1 MVLLTGCQKLGTFVF
16 NARSRILKL
25 GSDMFRWQEGE
36 TEFSWLVWSLVIW
49 TRTIKCFNFEG
60 QTNGEE
66 IAIRISYWPT
76 NYKCESKF
84 KVPFTSS
91 WAHFG
96 LVMVQCLKWP
106 LLQGQWKWWTVMLH
120 RGLGAIIKRE
130 NNLDLILA
138 KRD

>member
-1 MVLLTGCQKLGTFVF
+1 MILLTGWQNLGTFVF
-16 NARSRILKL
+16 NPKSRIPKL
-25 GSDMFRWQEGE
+25 GSDMFGWQEGE
-36 TEFSWLVWSLVIW
+36 TEFSWFVWSLVIW
-49 TRTIKCFNFEG
+49 TRTINCSNFGPPTFEG

-66 IAIRISYWPT
+66 IAVHISYWPS

-106 LLQGQWKWWTVMLH
+106 LL
-120 RGLGAIIKRE
+120 
-130 NNLDLILA
+130 
-138 KRD
+138 